1 MPDATCDMLMNE
13 VMLFEPIM
21 QQSYLQN
28 EFVRKF
34 HPIATIQP
42 GSPIEF
48 LAKNSEKLY
57 LDLNNS
63 RIMVRLQI
71 QNIGRNTDAR
81 CKCVC

>member
-1 MPDATCDMLMNE
+1 MPDATRDMLMSE
-13 VMLFEPIM
+13 MMLFEPVM
-21 QQSYLQN
+21 QQSFLKN

-48 LAKNSEKLY
+48 FVKNSEKLY

-71 QNIGRNTDAR
+71 QKLTVQH
-81 CKCVC
+81 CQP

>member
-1 MPDATCDMLMNE
+1 MFMNE
-13 VMLFEPIM
+13 VMLFEFIM

-28 EFVRKF
+28 KFVCKF
-34 HPIATIQP
+34 HPIATIQL
-42 GSPIEF
+42 GSPIKF
-48 LAKNSEKLY
+48 LVNNSEKLY
-57 LDLNNS
+57 FDLNNS